1 MVSNLNNVAYSI
13 KHYIEVCE
21 DILTAQAGTSQQTA
35 NFNPTTERL
44 VRDTHGQWEKRAA
57 RKILEYSHISHIK

>member
-35 NFNPTTERL
+35 NFNPTTEQL
-44 VRDTHGQWEKRAA
+44 VKDTHVQ
-57 RKILEYSHISHIK
+57 